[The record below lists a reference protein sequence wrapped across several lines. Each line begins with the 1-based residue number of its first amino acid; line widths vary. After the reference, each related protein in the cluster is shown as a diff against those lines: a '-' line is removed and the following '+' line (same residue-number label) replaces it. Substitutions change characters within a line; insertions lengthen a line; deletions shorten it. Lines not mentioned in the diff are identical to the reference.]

1 MRITYAIC
9 VCDEHNELNS
19 LLSFLTKVID
29 DEDDINILV
38 DSGKVTKEVKCVLEK
53 FNERIIVN
61 ERAFCGNF
69 SNHRNYHITK
79 CSGDYI
85 FVLDA
90 DEIPKEELIK
100 NIKSFDSD
108 VLNIPRINIIPGYTE
123 EWCKSMNFSVNDFGW
138 INWPDYQGR
147 FFKNDGKI
155 KWSLG
160 LHERLI
166 GSDKVSNLE
175 ANPRVALWHIK
186 SIEKQNKQ
194 DTFYKNLKET

>member
-1 MRITYAIC
+1 
-9 VCDEHNELNS
+9 
-19 LLSFLTKVID
+19 
-29 DEDDINILV
+29 
-38 DSGKVTKEVKCVLEK
+38 
-53 FNERIIVN
+53 
-61 ERAFCGNF
+61 
-69 SNHRNYHITK
+69 
-79 CSGDYI
+79 
-85 FVLDA
+85 
-90 DEIPKEELIK
+90 
-100 NIKSFDSD
+100 
-108 VLNIPRINIIPGYTE
+108 
-123 EWCKSMNFSVNDFGW
+123 MNFSVNDFGW

>member
-38 DSGKVTKEVKCVLEK
+38 DSGKVTKEVRCVLEK

-61 ERAFCGNF
+61 ERTFCGNF

>member
-9 VCDEHNELNS
+9 VCDEHNELNA

-38 DSGKVTKEVKCVLEK
+38 DSGKVTEEVRCVLEK
-53 FNERIIVN
+53 FKKRIIVN
-61 ERAFCGNF
+61 ERTFCGNF

-123 EWCKSMNFSVNDFGW
+123 EWCKSMNFLVNDFGW

-194 DTFYKNLKET
+194 DIFYKNLKET